1 VVVASTEG
9 LGALPPA
16 VWAGCLLGWGLAATA
31 AGRPAR
37 EAQAA
42 PELDRLFALSA
53 AAVVRSRAVLP
64 LAVTAVVCTLSGLL
78 LGVGT
83 GAAGTWALLGPAVA
97 PAWAAAA
104 LRGACRP
111 DPDWSGP
118 AVSTPMG
125 VLPAGVGATLVQGV
139 DVGVVGSLPLLAAL
153 LLGGPTPLLV
163 AVQLAWSLL
172 LAGAVLAQLGRRRTA
187 G

>member
-1 VVVASTEG
+1 MLAVVVPTA
-9 LGALPPA
+9 LGTL
-16 VWAGCLLGWGLAATA
+16 AGTQALLGSAAVDLGTPGVLRATLAA
-31 AGRPAR
+31 
-37 EAQAA
+37 A
-42 PELDRLFALSA
+42 PY
-53 AAVVRSRAVLP
+53 P
-64 LAVTAVVCTLSGLL
+64 T
-78 LGVGT
+78 
-83 GAAGTWALLGPAVA
+83 LLGPAVA

>member
-1 VVVASTEG
+1 
-9 LGALPPA
+9 
-16 VWAGCLLGWGLAATA
+16 
-31 AGRPAR
+31 
-37 EAQAA
+37 
-42 PELDRLFALSA
+42 
-53 AAVVRSRAVLP
+53 
-64 LAVTAVVCTLSGLL
+64 
-78 LGVGT
+78 
-83 GAAGTWALLGPAVA
+83 
-97 PAWAAAA
+97 
-104 LRGACRP
+104 
-111 DPDWSGP
+111 
-118 AVSTPMG
+118 MG